1 VTRTDAAGY
10 RLERRVAAFVG
21 DQGVLHPGERA
32 LLMLSGGA
40 DSMALLAIVRKAAR
54 RPGLGLEL
62 AALHVD
68 YATRGADSAR
78 DADIV
83 ARACDAAGVPLHV
96 VRLER
101 RLSGGDFQARARDLR
116 YREARALA
124 EAGGYDAIVTA
135 HNRDDQAETVL
146 YQLTKYATP
155 RALAGMRPRE
165 GRLARPLLC
174 LGATEIREYCRA
186 AGIEYGEDVTNA
198 RPVYARNRLR
208 LEVLPLLQALNPRVV
223 ETLADAAGMA
233 AAQEEIVA
241 AAVAAAEERIAAPEV
256 RIAAAEER
264 IAAPEERVAAPAGEG
279 DLWTLDIRALRA
291 EAPALQALVLHD
303 AARRALGGD
312 ALVERRLVAALLALC
327 ARRDDAG
334 RVSLGRGVEAVRAG
348 GRLRLRRR
356 EPAHACSPVAVDGA
370 ALAAA
375 GDEGCA
381 LVWCGRSYRAR
392 LLAPAGFDRA
402 AAAAGQAFVGLAA
415 PPRGVTLR
423 HPRRGERF
431 GPLGLG
437 EETTVARFLA
447 AARVP
452 AAERARALA
461 LVADDDLAW
470 VGYVAAGAVRGRVAQ
485 SRRVDES
492 TRCILHVFREGP

>member
-1 VTRTDAAGY
+1 MARADAAGY

-21 DQGVLHPGERA
+21 EQGILHPGERV

-54 RPGLGLEL
+54 RLGLGLEL

-83 ARACDAAGVPLHV
+83 ARACAVAGFPLHV
-96 VRLER
+96 VQLER

-124 EAGGYDAIVTA
+124 EARGYDAIVTA

-155 RALAGMRPRE
+155 RALAGMRPRD

-208 LEVLPLLQALNPRVV
+208 LEVLPLLQAVNPRVV

-241 AAVAAAEERIAAPEV
+241 AAVAAAEARIV
-256 RIAAAEER
+256 V
-264 IAAPEERVAAPAGEG
+264 PEERRTAPVGDG
-279 DLWTLDIRALRA
+279 DLWTLDIGALRA
-291 EAPALQALVLHD
+291 AAPALQALVLHD
-303 AARRALGGD
+303 VARRALGGD

-327 ARRDDAG
+327 ARHDDAG
-334 RVSLGRGVEAVRAG
+334 RVTVGRGVEAVRAG
-348 GRLRLRRR
+348 GRLRLRRC
-356 EPAHACSPVAVDGA
+356 EPAHACPAVAVDGA

-381 LVWCGRSYRAR
+381 LVWCGDSYRAR
-392 LLAPAGFDRA
+392 LLAPTGFDRA

-461 LVADDDLAW
+461 LLADDDLAW
-470 VGYVAAGAVRGRVAQ
+470 VGYVAAGAARGRVAQ
-485 SRRVDES
+485 SRRVNES

>member
-1 VTRTDAAGY
+1 MARTDAAGY
-10 RLERRVAAFVG
+10 RLERRVAAFVAE
-21 DQGVLHPGERA
+21 QGVLLPGERV

-40 DSMALLAIVRKAAR
+40 DSMALLALAQICGR
-54 RPGLGLEL
+54 RLRLGLEL

-101 RLSGGDFQARARDLR
+101 RLSGGDFQARARELR

-124 EAGGYDAIVTA
+124 ETHGYDAIVTA

-155 RALAGMRPRE
+155 RALAGMRPRD

-174 LGATEIREYCRA
+174 LGAAEIREYCRA

-198 RPVYARNRLR
+198 QPVYARNRLR

-223 ETLADAAGMA
+223 ETLADAAAMA

-241 AAVAAAEERIAAPEV
+241 AAVGAAEQ
-256 RIAAAEER
+256 
-264 IAAPEERVAAPAGEG
+264 RVAAPPDAG
-279 DLWTLDIRALRA
+279 DLAALDVAALRA
-291 EAPALQALVLHD
+291 EAPALQALVMHD
-303 AARRALGGD
+303 VVRRALGGE
-312 ALVERRLVAALLALC
+312 ALVERRLVGALLALS

-334 RVSLGRGVEAVRAG
+334 RVSLGSGVEAVRSG

-356 EPAHACSPVAVDGA
+356 EPVHACASAAVDGVV
-370 ALAAA
+370 LTAA

-392 LLAPAGFDRA
+392 LLAPRGFDLS
-402 AAAAGQAFVGLAA
+402 AAAAGQAFVGLPGA
-415 PPRGVTLR
+415 PHGVTLR

-431 GPLGLG
+431 VPLGLG

-447 AARVP
+447 AAHVP
-452 AAERARALA
+452 PRERARAVALA
-461 LVADDDLAW
+461 TDGDIAW
-470 VGYVAAGAVRGRVAQ
+470 LGYVAGGVAHGRVAQ
-485 SRRVDES
+485 SRRVNES

>member
-1 VTRTDAAGY
+1 MTRTDAAGY

-21 DQGVLHPGERA
+21 EQGVLHPGERA

-241 AAVAAAEERIAAPEV
+241 AAVAAAEERIAAPE
-256 RIAAAEER
+256 ER
-264 IAAPEERVAAPAGEG
+264 IAAPAGEG
-279 DLWTLDIRALRA
+279 DLWTLDIGALRA

-303 AARRALGGD
+303 VARRALGGD

-381 LVWCGRSYRAR
+381 LVWCGSSYRAR
-392 LLAPAGFDRA
+392 LLAPSGFDRA

-415 PPRGVTLR
+415 PPRSVTLR

-452 AAERARALA
+452 ASERARALV

-470 VGYVAAGAVRGRVAQ
+470 VGYVAAGDVRGRVAQ

>member
-1 VTRTDAAGY
+1 M
-10 RLERRVAAFVG
+10 AAFAVG
-21 DQGVLHPGERA
+21 YGVLRPGERV

-40 DSMALLAIVRKAAR
+40 DSMALLAIIRLVDR
-54 RPGLGLEL
+54 RLRLGLEL

-83 ARACDAAGVPLHV
+83 GRACAAAGATLHV

-101 RLSGGDFQARARDLR
+101 RLVGGDFQARARELR

-124 EAGGYDAIVTA
+124 EARGYDAIVTA

-155 RALAGMRPRE
+155 RALVGMRPRD

-174 LGATEIREYCRA
+174 LGAGEIREYCGA
-186 AGIEYGEDVTNA
+186 ASIDYGEDVTNA

-241 AAVAAAEERIAAPEV
+241 AAVAAAEER
-256 RIAAAEER
+256 
-264 IAAPEERVAAPAGEG
+264 VAAPADDG
-279 DLWTLDIRALRA
+279 DLAALDIRALRA
-291 EAPALQALVLHD
+291 ESPALQALVLHES
-303 AARRALGGD
+303 ARRALGGE

-327 ARRDDAG
+327 ARLDDAG

-348 GRLRLRRR
+348 GSLRLRRR
-356 EPAHACSPVAVDGA
+356 EPAHVCPSAAVDGA
-370 ALAAA
+370 ELAAA

-381 LVWCGRSYRAR
+381 LVWCGRSYRVR
-392 LLAPAGFDRA
+392 LLAPSGFDRA
-402 AAAAGQAFVGLAA
+402 AAAAGQAYIGLGA
-415 PPRGVTLR
+415 PPHSVTLR

-431 GPLGLG
+431 APLGLG

-447 AARVP
+447 GARVP
-452 AAERARALA
+452 AGERARARVIEVDGA
-461 LVADDDLAW
+461 AAW
-470 VGYVAAGAVRGRVAQ
+470 IGYGGARARGRVAQ
-485 SRRVDES
+485 SRRVNES

>member
-1 VTRTDAAGY
+1 VSRADAAGY

-21 DQGVLHPGERA
+21 DHGVLRSGERA

-40 DSMALLAIVRKAAR
+40 DSMALLTIVRTAAR
-54 RPGLGLEL
+54 RLGLELEL

-101 RLSGGDFQARARDLR
+101 RLSGGDFQARARELR
-116 YREARALA
+116 YREARSLA
-124 EAGGYDAIVTA
+124 EARGYDAIVTA

-155 RALAGMRPRE
+155 SALAGMRPRD
-165 GRLARPLLC
+165 GGLARPLLC
-174 LGATEIREYCRA
+174 LGAGEIREYCRA

-198 RPVYARNRLR
+198 RPVYARNLLR
-208 LEVLPLLQALNPRVV
+208 LEVLPLLQAVNPRVV
-223 ETLADAAGMA
+223 ETLVDAAGMA

-241 AAVAAAEERIAAPEV
+241 AAVAAAEP
-256 RIAAAEER
+256 
-264 IAAPEERVAAPAGEG
+264 RVAAPADAG
-279 DLWTLDIRALRA
+279 DLAALDIAALRA
-291 EAPALQALVLHD
+291 EAPALQALILHD
-303 AARRALGGD
+303 VARRALGGD
-312 ALVERRLVAALLALC
+312 ALVARRPVAALLALC
-327 ARRDDAG
+327 ARLDDAG
-334 RVSLGRGVEAVRAG
+334 RTSLGRGIEAVRSG

-356 EPAHACSPVAVDGA
+356 EPAHICAPVAVGGA

-375 GDEGCA
+375 GEEGCA
-381 LVWCGRSYRAR
+381 LVWCGSSHRAR
-392 LLAPAGFDRA
+392 LLAPGAFDRS
-402 AAAAGQAFVGLAA
+402 AAAAGQAYVGLAA
-415 PPRGVTLR
+415 PPRTVTLR

-431 GPLGLG
+431 APLGLG

-447 AARVP
+447 GARVP
-452 AAERARALA
+452 AGERSRACA
-461 LVADDDLAW
+461 IEVDGVVAW
-470 VGYVAAGAVRGRVAQ
+470 VGYGDARARGRVAQ
-485 SRRVDES
+485 SRCVNES